1 MEKINEYKFRI
12 PKSSKPGMRVDGIIY
27 ANEKLLVDIK
37 RDKAAEQVANVAFLP
52 GIVKYSL
59 AMPDIHWGY
68 GFSIGGVAATDPDDS
83 GVISPGGVGYDINC
97 LCANSYILN
106 ELGYRIKIK
115 DYENN
120 FSEKRLACIDFRD
133 NEKNSTEILA
143 FLKRKPKNKVY
154 KIKVSSGR
162 EIIATED
169 HPFYTKDGMKEA
181 GKLSIG
187 EKVALYPFEGID
199 YQKPSSNLIVEE
211 SNIEQFLQI
220 LGKEKRGNALAQ
232 ILNQFSKRKIL
243 PLRYNSPQLPY
254 LLKIMGYCFGDGTIY
269 FTNKTGKGVV
279 CFYGKEEDLSDI
291 KNDLERIGFNSAH
304 IYSRGRRH
312 KITTSYS
319 TYEFYRKEY
328 TLKISS
334 SALAVLLGVL
344 GVPVGNKCRNE
355 YSLPKWLFNTTL
367 WQKRLFLS
375 AFFGAELSSPKTLTG
390 HGYNFYSPILS
401 MNKIDKYIQNG
412 KEFLE
417 QISLLLSEFGITID
431 KISLRKEYVN
441 KEGLVSHRLRLII
454 DADAENLLKLYGKI
468 GFEYNRKR
476 TFLANCSLQ
485 YLRLKS
491 LLIKERELAALQ
503 AKNLYT
509 QKGLGP
515 SEIFS
520 NFSSLPWVN
529 KKFIERSIYEGRETS
544 PRIGENFISFCDF
557 IKKYTEGLAKS
568 GMVWDTIEGI
578 EEIEHFDDFVY
589 DFTVNHRHHNFIAN
603 SFVVSNCGVR
613 LLRTN
618 LSLEDIK
625 DKISKVVNT
634 LFQDVPSGVGSTGE
648 VKVSQQEE
656 KKLLLNGAKWAVARG
671 FGVKEDLES
680 CEEFGAIEGADPD
693 SVSERAYQRGK
704 EQAGTLGSGNHF
716 LEVQVIEDIF
726 DRSVAQILGL
736 DIGQIVVMIHSG
748 SRGFGYQVCDDYVRE
763 MVKCLAK
770 YSINVPDR
778 QLACAPINSPEARNY
793 IGAMRAAANYAL
805 ANRQVLMHLTREAFS
820 KVFSKSW
827 QSLGMDLI
835 YDVAHNIAKFEKYV
849 IDGKEKTL
857 CIHRKGATRAFGP
870 GNPELPEKYKNIGQ
884 PVIIPGDMG
893 RASYLL
899 VGTKQAEEETFAST
913 CHGAGRVASRS
924 QALRTLDAD
933 VLIKELKSK
942 GIEVRS
948 AGKKTIVEEAPSVY
962 KNVDDVIEVVHKAGL
977 SKKVCRMRPLCV
989 IKG

>member
-1 MEKINEYKFRI
+1 MWEGQLEKINEYKFRI

-454 DADAENLLKLYGKI
+454 DADAENLLKLY
-468 GFEYNRKR
+468 
-476 TFLANCSLQ
+476 
-485 YLRLKS
+485 
-491 LLIKERELAALQ
+491 
-503 AKNLYT
+503 
-509 QKGLGP
+509 
-515 SEIFS
+515 
-520 NFSSLPWVN
+520 V
-529 KKFIERSIYEGRETS
+529 
-544 PRIGENFISFCDF
+544 
-557 IKKYTEGLAKS
+557 
-568 GMVWDTIEGI
+568 
-578 EEIEHFDDFVY
+578 
-589 DFTVNHRHHNFIAN
+589 
-603 SFVVSNCGVR
+603 
-613 LLRTN
+613 
-618 LSLEDIK
+618 
-625 DKISKVVNT
+625 KIS
-634 LFQDVPSGVGSTGE
+634 G
-648 VKVSQQEE
+648 
-656 KKLLLNGAKWAVARG
+656 
-671 FGVKEDLES
+671 
-680 CEEFGAIEGADPD
+680 
-693 SVSERAYQRGK
+693 
-704 EQAGTLGSGNHF
+704 
-716 LEVQVIEDIF
+716 
-726 DRSVAQILGL
+726 
-736 DIGQIVVMIHSG
+736 
-748 SRGFGYQVCDDYVRE
+748 
-763 MVKCLAK
+763 
-770 YSINVPDR
+770 
-778 QLACAPINSPEARNY
+778 
-793 IGAMRAAANYAL
+793 
-805 ANRQVLMHLTREAFS
+805 
-820 KVFSKSW
+820 
-827 QSLGMDLI
+827 
-835 YDVAHNIAKFEKYV
+835 
-849 IDGKEKTL
+849 
-857 CIHRKGATRAFGP
+857 
-870 GNPELPEKYKNIGQ
+870 
-884 PVIIPGDMG
+884 
-893 RASYLL
+893 
-899 VGTKQAEEETFAST
+899 
-913 CHGAGRVASRS
+913 
-924 QALRTLDAD
+924 
-933 VLIKELKSK
+933 
-942 GIEVRS
+942 
-948 AGKKTIVEEAPSVY
+948 
-962 KNVDDVIEVVHKAGL
+962 
-977 SKKVCRMRPLCV
+977 
-989 IKG
+989 